1 MGEACPAGLRSGGL
15 LPVSS
20 DYLAYVL
27 EQLAGLAGLSAR
39 RMFGGVGLYCEE
51 LFFGLID
58 NDTLYLRVNDD
69 NRADY
74 TARGMSQFRPY
85 ADRPELSMSY
95 YEAPADVLED
105 PAQLVSWARRSV
117 AAAMAAVKPATQAAK
132 PAAKQAAKKAAS
144 GAGGAGTP
152 RTRPQR

>member
-1 MGEACPAGLRSGGL
+1 

-39 RMFGGVGLYCEE
+39 RMFGGVGLYCDE

-74 TARGMSQFRPY
+74 TSRGMSQFRPY

-95 YEAPADVLED
+95 YETPADVLED
-105 PAQLVSWARRSV
+105 TAQLVSWARRSV
-117 AAAMAAVKPATQAAK
+117 AVAIGAAKLTGK
-132 PAAKQAAKKAAS
+132 PAASRPGRA
-144 GAGGAGTP
+144 GAP

>member
-1 MGEACPAGLRSGGL
+1 M
-15 LPVSS
+15 PVSS

-27 EQLAGLAGLSAR
+27 EQLAGLPGVASK

-58 NDTLYLRVNDD
+58 NDTLYLRVSDD

-74 TARGMSQFRPY
+74 TVRGMSQFRPY

-105 PAQLVSWARRSV
+105 AAQLVSWARRSV
-117 AAAMAAVKPATQAAK
+117 AVAMAAVKPARAAKTAK
-132 PAAKQAAKKAAS
+132 PAPRVKRAPR
-144 GAGGAGTP
+144 GALSP
-152 RTRPQR
+152 R

>member
-1 MGEACPAGLRSGGL
+1 

-20 DYLAYVL
+20 DFLAYVL

-74 TARGMSQFRPY
+74 TARGMSAFRPY

-117 AAAMAAVKPATQAAK
+117 AVAMAAAK
-132 PAAKQAAKKAAS
+132 PARAAKTAKPA
-144 GAGGAGTP
+144 P
-152 RTRPQR
+152 RVKRAVRGVARPKRRR